1 MGADKKRGCCKEMG
15 REEERTQQVVFYR
28 VEDETGGLDL
38 EAGKDSKCYPS
49 ESLGGISG
57 EIPGMPL

>member
-28 VEDETGGLDL
+28 VEDETGRLYL
-38 EAGKDSKCYPS
+38 EEQKKR
-49 ESLGGISG
+49 
-57 EIPGMPL
+57 

>member
-1 MGADKKRGCCKEMG
+1 MG

-28 VEDETGGLDL
+28 VEDETGGFDL